1 MKSEKYTY
9 TDRDTGAEVTRL
21 TSYRSNSNHLYFT
34 NNSFYDNNRRIV
46 FASERGNAH
55 NLFSLDLESGEIDQL
70 TDFPAPPN
78 LGRYELHMSF
88 VDPVGANCVFY
99 IGRELKNIDLKTGV
113 ISTIYHVPDGFKNHI
128 VSIDAAGKYAYTS
141 VYEDAPERRNGNSLH
156 DFYLSYPESR
166 IEKIALD
173 GSGHTTVFSENKFI
187 AHVNTSPTDKNKLTF
202 CHEGNWREVD
212 HRLWTLDI
220 SSGKVDKLHPC
231 REGECIGHEYWFAN
245 GTRVGYHGHID
256 GKAQL
261 GAVNFD
267 NTEDKAYAFP
277 FNTGHIFSFDEKLII
292 GDGNASGKYIRLWQ
306 LGDEGYEQPRAL
318 CLHNSTFKTQETHVH
333 PRLTP
338 DGKKVLYTSDESGHN
353 QVYLVT
359 LPENLGDLPLLSTLS
374 KY

>member
-9 TDRDTGAEVTRL
+9 TDKDTGAEITRL

-34 NNSFYDNNRRIV
+34 NNSFYDNGKRIV

-55 NLFSLDLESGEIDQL
+55 NLFSLELESGEIEQL
-70 TDFPAPPN
+70 TDFPAPEN

-88 VDPVGANCVFY
+88 VDPLNSNCVFY
-99 IGRELKNIDLKTGV
+99 IGRELKNINLKTGE
-113 ISTIYHVPDGFKNHI
+113 ISTIYRIPDRFRNHI
-128 VSIDAAGKYAYTS
+128 VSIDAEGTYAYTS
-141 VYEDAPERRNGNSLH
+141 VYEDAPERRNGNSLT

-202 CHEGNWREVD
+202 CHEGSWSQVD
-212 HRLWTLDI
+212 HRLWTLDLET
-220 SSGKVDKLHPC
+220 GKAEKLHPC
-231 REGECIGHEYWFAN
+231 REGECIGHEYWFAD
-245 GTRVGYHGHID
+245 GKRIGYHGHVN

-267 NTEDKAYAFP
+267 GTNDKAYEFP

-292 GDGNASGKYIRLWQ
+292 GDGNANGKYIRLWQ
-306 LGDEGYEQPRAL
+306 LGECGYEQPRAL
-318 CLHNSTFKTQETHVH
+318 CLHNSSFKTQEAHVH

-338 DGKKVLYTSDESGHN
+338 DEKGVIYTSDESGHN
-353 QVYLVT
+353 QIYIVK
-359 LPENLGDLPLLSTLS
+359 LPDNLLSLPLLSSLS